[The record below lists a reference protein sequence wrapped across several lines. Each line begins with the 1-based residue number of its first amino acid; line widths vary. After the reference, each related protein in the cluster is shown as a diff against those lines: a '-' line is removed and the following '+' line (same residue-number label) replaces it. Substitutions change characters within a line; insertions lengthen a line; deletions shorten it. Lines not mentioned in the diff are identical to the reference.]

1 MPADDFEVFDPR
13 FEHLVKQ
20 SAHVDHLWTGA
31 RWTEGPAWFPASRS
45 LIFSDIPNDR
55 LLRFDEANG
64 HVSVFREGQNRYCNG
79 NTIDRHGR
87 LVSCEH
93 GGRRVT
99 RIEHDGSVT
108 VVADRFEGKRFNS
121 PNDVVVRSDG
131 SVWFTDPSYGID
143 SDYEGFAAVSE
154 IGSDNVYRVD
164 PDDGSV
170 TMVTDLLV
178 RPNGLAFS
186 PDEQVLYIV
195 DSSGP
200 KLGGQRTM
208 RRFDVNDDGSLSGG
222 DVFAEP
228 TVGTFDG
235 FRLDTAGRIWTSDG
249 DGVSCIGSD
258 GMLLGRVKV
267 PESVSNVTFGGAKRN
282 RLFITATTSVY
293 AVLLPVNGVA
303 LV

>member
-1 MPADDFEVFDPR
+1 MPADDFQVFDAR

-20 SAHVDHLWTGA
+20 SAHVEHLWTGA
-31 RWTEGPAWFPASRS
+31 RWTEGPAWLPAGRS
-45 LIFSDIPNDR
+45 LFFSDIPNDR

-64 HVSVFREGQNRYCNG
+64 QVSVFCEGQQRYRNG
-79 NTIDRHGR
+79 NTIDREGR

-108 VVADRFEGKRFNS
+108 VVADRFDGKRLNS

-131 SVWFTDPSYGID
+131 SIWFTDPSYGID
-143 SDYEGFAAVSE
+143 SDYEGFAAESE
-154 IGSDNVYRVD
+154 IGSDNVYRID
-164 PDDGSV
+164 PADGSV
-170 TMVTDLLV
+170 TMVTDVLV

-186 PDEQVLYIV
+186 PDERVLYIV

-200 KLGGQRTM
+200 KLGGERNM
-208 RRFDVNDDGSLSGG
+208 RRFEVHDDGTLGGG

-235 FRLDTAGRIWTSDG
+235 FRIDTGGRIWTSDG
-249 DGVSCIGSD
+249 DGVSCIADD
-258 GMLLGRVKV
+258 GTLLGRVNV
-267 PESVSNVTFGGAKRN
+267 PEGVSNVTFGGAKLN
-282 RLFITATTSVY
+282 RLFITATTSIY
-293 AVLLPVNGVA
+293 AVLLPVNGVP

>member
-31 RWTEGPAWFPASRS
+31 RWTEGPAWFPAGRS
-45 LIFSDIPNDR
+45 LFFSDIPNDR
-55 LLRFDEANG
+55 LLRFDESNG
-64 HVSVFREGQNRYCNG
+64 QVGVFREGQGRYCNG
-79 NTIDRHGR
+79 NTIDRLGR

-108 VVADRFEGKRFNS
+108 VVADRFDGKRLNS

-131 SVWFTDPSYGID
+131 SIWFTDPSYGID
-143 SDYEGFAAVSE
+143 SDYEGFAAESE
-154 IGSDNVYRVD
+154 IGGDNVYRVD
-164 PDDGSV
+164 PADGSV
-170 TMVTDLLV
+170 TMVTDRLV

-186 PDEQVLYIV
+186 PDERVLYIV

-200 KLGGQRTM
+200 KLGGERNM
-208 RRFDVNDDGSLSGG
+208 RRFDVYDDGSLGGG

-228 TVGTFDG
+228 SVGAFDG
-235 FRLDTAGRIWTSDG
+235 FRVDTAGRIWTSDG
-249 DGVSCIGSD
+249 DGVSCIDVD
-258 GMLLGRVKV
+258 GTLLGRVNV
-267 PESVSNVTFGGAKRN
+267 PEGVSNVTFGGAKRN
-282 RLFITATTSVY
+282 RLFITATTSIY